1 MNNYNFYI
9 GTTRFNTFTFEENK
23 KWREKHKHSG
33 CIYPTNK
40 TIGESIRLNSL
51 VFVLEMNNDI
61 NKIMGIGLIRNRRDM
76 NQHIRVYNS
85 DLNYNRYIYH
95 SKRRIDW
102 RDIKN
107 KKMLEVL
114 EYQVF
119 KGADHFKRGQGITR
133 LPWTRFKNK
142 KTRNYISNFLKSL
155 FNLKE
160 SL

>member
-1 MNNYNFYI
+1 
-9 GTTRFNTFTFEENK
+9 
-23 KWREKHKHSG
+23 
-33 CIYPTNK
+33 
-40 TIGESIRLNSL
+40 
-51 VFVLEMNNDI
+51 MNNDI
-61 NKIMGIGLIRNRRDM
+61 NKIMGIGLIRNRRDV
-76 NQHIRVYNS
+76 NQHIRVYNC

-133 LPWTRFKNK
+133 LPWARFKNK
-142 KTRNYISNFLKSL
+142 KTRNYIINFLKSL